1 MKRTLIAG
9 FGNVLR
15 GDDGF
20 GVEVL
25 RRLGERGV
33 PSDSVELLDV
43 GTGGIRLAQEL
54 MTPYDRLIIIDA
66 TTRGGAPGTVY
77 SLVVEGVQPTR
88 EIDMHTTVPSRAL
101 EVAQALGPLPAE
113 IHFVGCEPGSTE
125 DLTTELSAP
134 VAAAVGEAVRRIEE
148 LLRAGLTSPASG
160 SSEQA
165 QSVAVAVP
173 QVEASPGDGA
183 AGITIAREDE
193 LLELL
198 YWFEGEG
205 FSGVASIG
213 GIVRFTNLSDP
224 LVRQTLDRL
233 IGRGDVRLD
242 TSRGGEYRLTESG
255 RREAARR
262 FAAEF
267 APMLNQGHG
276 ECSDPECDCH
286 SSEGGAADCRARTH
300 DHSQHT
306 R

>member
-1 MKRTLIAG
+1 MTRTLIAG

-33 PSDSVELLDV
+33 ASDTVELLDV

-54 MTPYDRLIIIDA
+54 ITPYDRLIIIDA

-77 SLVVEGVQPTR
+77 SLIIDGVLPTR

-101 EVAQALGPLPAE
+101 EVAQAFGPLPAE
-113 IHFVGCEPGSTE
+113 IYLVGCEPESVDE
-125 DLTTELSAP
+125 LTTDFTPVVSA
-134 VAAAVGEAVRRIEE
+134 AFDEAVRVVEE
-148 LLRAGLTSPASG
+148 LLQRGAG
-160 SSEQA
+160 SSLRSERQPVVL
-165 QSVAVAVP
+165 S
-173 QVEASPGDGA
+173 A
-183 AGITIAREDE
+183 AKDLHVTSNVNQDDTATGSDIAREDE

-205 FSGVASIG
+205 FGGVASIE
-213 GIVRFTNLSDP
+213 GIIRFTNLSEP
-224 LVRQTLDRL
+224 LVRRTLDRL
-233 IGRGDVRLD
+233 LSRGDVLLD
-242 TSRGGEYRLTESG
+242 ESRSAEYRLTDPG

-267 APMLNQGHG
+267 APLLSQGHG
-276 ECSDPECDCH
+276 ECSDPDCDCH
-286 SSEGGAADCRARTH
+286 TSEGGAAECHARAH
-300 DHSQHT
+300 NHA
-306 R
+306 

>member
-1 MKRTLIAG
+1 MTRTLIAG

-33 PSDSVELLDV
+33 ASDTVELLDV

-54 MTPYDRLIIIDA
+54 ITPYDRLIIIDA

-77 SLVVEGVQPTR
+77 SLIIDGVLPTR

-101 EVAQALGPLPAE
+101 EVAQAFGPLPAE
-113 IHFVGCEPGSTE
+113 IFLVGCEPLSVDE
-125 DLTTELSAP
+125 LTTDFTP
-134 VAAAVGEAVRRIEE
+134 TVAAALDEAVRVVME
-148 LLRAGLTSPASG
+148 LLQRGAH
-160 SSEQA
+160 
-165 QSVAVAVP
+165 SVAREDPHVVD
-173 QVEASPGDGA
+173 EAA
-183 AGITIAREDE
+183 AGSDIAREDE

-205 FSGVASIG
+205 FGGVASIG
-213 GIVRFTNLSDP
+213 GIVRFTNLSEP
-224 LVRQTLDRL
+224 LVLRTLDRL
-233 IGRGDVRLD
+233 LARGHVLLD
-242 TSRGGEYRLTESG
+242 ESRGAEYRLTEPG

-267 APMLNQGHG
+267 APMLSQGHG
-276 ECSDPECDCH
+276 ECSDPNCDCH
-286 SSEGGAADCRARTH
+286 SSEGGAAECHARAH
-300 DHSQHT
+300 NHA
-306 R
+306 